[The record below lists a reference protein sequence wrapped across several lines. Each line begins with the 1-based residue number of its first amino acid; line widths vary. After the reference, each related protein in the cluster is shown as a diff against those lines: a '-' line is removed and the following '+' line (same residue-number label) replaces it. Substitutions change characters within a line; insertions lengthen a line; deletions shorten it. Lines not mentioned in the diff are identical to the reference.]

1 MSGTRGK
8 IFEKLLLKQQNIFF
22 HYPHS
27 INVNNIGKRLR
38 MIAFME
44 DCFKIILSPSLSPS
58 PTYLFEAGGVYLL
71 TLAFRLLKKIRASMT
86 YGREMNR

>member
-1 MSGTRGK
+1 MSRTKAK
-8 IFEKLLLKQQNIFF
+8 IFEKLLLKQHNIFF

-27 INVNNIGKRLR
+27 INVNNMDKRLR

-44 DCFKIILSPSLSPS
+44 DCFKIILSGSLSPL
-58 PTYLFEAGGVYLL
+58 PAYLFEAGGVYLR
-71 TLAFRLLKKIRASMT
+71 TLAFRLLKKIHASMT